1 MIWVNITL
9 ISYYW
14 VNIFPNIFSLI
25 NDYPL
30 EMLRFTSI
38 RERSTF
44 FSEPQLFKLRFTH
57 SSECHSN
64 TFTFLGKRLPSWV
77 NVYLRIRYLKH
88 PVAYTNQRPHV
99 QLDMVMTSDKET
111 TLSSDPDN
119 SFKLPSCGGQF
130 EVGLLGL
137 Y

>member
-1 MIWVNITL
+1 MNIAL

-30 EMLRFTSI
+30 EMLRFIPI

-44 FSEPQLFKLRFTH
+44 FSEPQPFKLRFTH
-57 SSECHSN
+57 SSECNSN

-77 NVYLRIRYLKH
+77 NVYLRIRYLKL
-88 PVAYTNQRPHV
+88 PLAYTNQRPHV
-99 QLDMVMTSDKET
+99 QLYMVMTSDKET
-111 TLSSDPDN
+111 TLSSDPEN
-119 SFKLPSCGGQF
+119 SFKLPRCGEQF
-130 EVGLLGL
+130 EFGLLGL

>member
-1 MIWVNITL
+1 MNIAL
-9 ISYYW
+9 ISFYW

-25 NDYPL
+25 NNYPF

-64 TFTFLGKRLPSWV
+64 TFTFLGKRLLEDSIFETSCRLYQPKTTCSIRHGDD
-77 NVYLRIRYLKH
+77 LRHLAVTKITALSYQV
-88 PVAYTNQRPHV
+88 VAGSLR
-99 QLDMVMTSDKET
+99 LD
-111 TLSSDPDN
+111 
-119 SFKLPSCGGQF
+119 C
-130 EVGLLGL
+130 
-137 Y
+137 

>member
-1 MIWVNITL
+1 M
-9 ISYYW
+9 
-14 VNIFPNIFSLI
+14 FSLI

-30 EMLRFTSI
+30 EMLRFISI
-38 RERSTF
+38 REPSTF
-44 FSEPQLFKLRFTH
+44 FSEPKLFKLRFTH

-77 NVYLRIRYLKH
+77 NVLSRIRYLKLH
-88 PVAYTNQRPHV
+88 VAHTNQRPHV
-99 QLDMVMTSDKET
+99 QLDIVMTSDKGT

-119 SFKLPSCGGQF
+119 RFKLPSCGGQF
-130 EVGLLGL
+130 EVGLFGL